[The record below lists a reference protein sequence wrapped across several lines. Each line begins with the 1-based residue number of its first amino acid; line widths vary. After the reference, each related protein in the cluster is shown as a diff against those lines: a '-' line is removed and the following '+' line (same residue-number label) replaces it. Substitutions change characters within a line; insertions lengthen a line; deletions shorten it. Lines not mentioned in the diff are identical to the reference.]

1 MERLTER
8 VTVNLSARLAAR
20 LRATARKRQKTR
32 SAILREALDRTL
44 SREKLTPY
52 ELVMD
57 VAGSIQG
64 PPDLSTREPYA
75 ELRRKYN
82 EDQAAARAGAPRRAL
97 HSRKPH
103 K

>member
-8 VTVNLSARLAAR
+8 VTVKVSPRLAAR

-32 SAILREALDRTL
+32 SAIVREALERRL

-57 VAGSIQG
+57 LVGSIEG
-64 PPDLSTREPYA
+64 PPDLSTRDPFA

-82 EDQAAARAGAPRRAL
+82 RSQAAAKARTTRGAS
-97 HSRKPH
+97 HQTKSK